1 MIIQGRVAEILE
13 PRTGKRQ
20 DGTEWKAQPFI
31 VEYFEHETDLSPQS
45 VLLETFDT
53 KVIEGI
59 QKEMIVKCTISHK
72 VDHWRSKEG
81 DKEGWSPRTRLHSI
95 TCVSLP
101 GKRNSSFMPEA
112 NASATVAQPKANIQE
127 PPQPGDPDDLP
138 F

>member
-13 PRTGKRQ
+13 PRTGTRQ

-53 KVIEGI
+53 KVIENI
-59 QKEMIVKCTISHK
+59 QQEMIVKCTISHK
-72 VDHWRSKEG
+72 VDHWRSKDG

-95 TCVSLP
+95 TCVSMP
-101 GKRNSSFMPEA
+101 GKRSSFMPEA
-112 NASATVAQPKANIQE
+112 NASATVAA
-127 PPQPGDPDDLP
+127 PQPQAQAAPVSEPDDLP

>member
-13 PRTGKRQ
+13 PRTGTRQ

-81 DKEGWSPRTRLHSI
+81 DKEGWAPRTRLHSI
-95 TCVSLP
+95 TCVSMP
-101 GKRNSSFMPEA
+101 GKRSSFMPEA
-112 NASATVAQPKANIQE
+112 NASATVAA
-127 PPQPGDPDDLP
+127 PQPQAQAAPVSEPDDLP

>member
-72 VDHWRSKEG
+72 VEHWRSKEG

-95 TCVSLP
+95 TCVSMP
-101 GKRNSSFMPEA
+101 GKRNSFMPEA

>member
-13 PRTGKRQ
+13 PRTGKRN

-72 VDHWRSKEG
+72 VDHWRSKDG

-101 GKRNSSFMPEA
+101 GKRSSFMPEA
-112 NASATVAQPKANIQE
+112 NASATVAA
-127 PPQPGDPDDLP
+127 PQQAQAAPVSEPDDLP

>member
-72 VDHWRSKEG
+72 AEHWRSKEG
-81 DKEGWSPRTRLHSI
+81 DKEGWTQKTMLHSI
-95 TCVSLP
+95 TCVSMP
-101 GKRNSSFMPEA
+101 GKRSSFMPEA
-112 NASATVAQPKANIQE
+112 NASATVAAPVSE
-127 PPQPGDPDDLP
+127 PDDLP

>member
-13 PRTGKRQ
+13 PRTGTRQ

-53 KVIEGI
+53 KVIENI
-59 QKEMIVKCTISHK
+59 QQEMIVKCTISHK
-72 VDHWRSKEG
+72 VEHWHSKDG
-81 DKEGWSPRTRLHSI
+81 TKDGWSPRTRLHNI
-95 TCVSLP
+95 TCVSMP
-101 GKRNSSFMPEA
+101 GKRSSFMPEA
-112 NASATVAQPKANIQE
+112 NASATVAA
-127 PPQPGDPDDLP
+127 PQPQAQAAPVSEPDDLP

>member
-13 PRTGKRQ
+13 PRTGTRQ

-95 TCVSLP
+95 TCVSMP
-101 GKRNSSFMPEA
+101 GKRSSFMPEA
-112 NASATVAQPKANIQE
+112 LFQ
-127 PPQPGDPDDLP
+127 
-138 F
+138 

>member
-81 DKEGWSPRTRLHSI
+81 DKEGWAPRTRLHSI
-95 TCVSLP
+95 TGVSLP
-101 GKRNSSFMPEA
+101 GKRSSSFMPEA
-112 NASATVAQPKANIQE
+112 NASATVAQQAQAQAAPVSE
-127 PPQPGDPDDLP
+127 PDDLP

>member
-45 VLLETFDT
+45 VLLETYDT
-53 KVIEGI
+53 KVIENI
-59 QKEMIVKCTISHK
+59 QQEMIVKCAISHK

-81 DKEGWSPRTRLHSI
+81 DKEGWAPRTRLHSI

-101 GKRNSSFMPEA
+101 GKRSSSFMPEA
-112 NASATVAQPKANIQE
+112 NASATVA
-127 PPQPGDPDDLP
+127 PQAQAQAAPVSEPDDLP

>member
-1 MIIQGRVAEILE
+1 MIIQGRVAEILQ
-13 PRTGKRQ
+13 PRTGTRN

-72 VDHWRSKEG
+72 VDHWHSKEG
-81 DKEGWSPRTRLHSI
+81 NKEGWSPRTRLHNI
-95 TCVSLP
+95 TCISMP
-101 GKRNSSFMPEA
+101 GKRSSFMPEA
-112 NASATVAQPKANIQE
+112 NASATVAAPKVNIQE
-127 PPQPGDPDDLP
+127 PPQPGDPDNLP

>member
-53 KVIEGI
+53 KVIEAYRR
-59 QKEMIVKCTISHK
+59 K
-72 VDHWRSKEG
+72 
-81 DKEGWSPRTRLHSI
+81 
-95 TCVSLP
+95 
-101 GKRNSSFMPEA
+101 
-112 NASATVAQPKANIQE
+112 
-127 PPQPGDPDDLP
+127 
-138 F
+138 

>member
-1 MIIQGRVAEILE
+1 MIIQGRVAEILQ
-13 PRTGKRQ
+13 PRTGKKQ
-20 DGTEWKAQPFI
+20 DGTEWKALPFI

-72 VDHWRSKEG
+72 VEHWRSKEG
-81 DKEGWSPRTRLHSI
+81 DKEGWSPRTRLYSI
-95 TCVSLP
+95 TCVSIP
-101 GKRNSSFMPEA
+101 GKRSSFMPEP
-112 NASATVAQPKANIQE
+112 TVAA
-127 PPQPGDPDDLP
+127 PPQAQAAPVSEPDDLP